1 MSVKASISISEQQDA
16 FARDLVAQGRFP
28 SVSAV
33 VQQGLEMMRTA
44 SAKDEAELAVLQA
57 FFEDRSQGQFQTL
70 KEAKASAASM
80 IARKRAQSN
89 L

>member
-57 FFEDRSQGQFQTL
+57 FFKDRSQGQFQTVN
-70 KEAKASAASM
+70 EAKASASSM